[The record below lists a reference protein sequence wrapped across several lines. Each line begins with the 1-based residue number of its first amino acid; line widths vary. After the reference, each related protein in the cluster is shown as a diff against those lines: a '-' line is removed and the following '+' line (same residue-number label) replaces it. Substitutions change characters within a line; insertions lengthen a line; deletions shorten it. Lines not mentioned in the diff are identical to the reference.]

1 VSTEHVLGISA
12 ASTSLALAMARLTSA
27 LNEVAYEVRDG
38 SLQEP
43 VAGERFDLIVSNPP
57 SVVSPGT
64 DDPLVYRDSGLP
76 GDEVV
81 RRVVSQSSHHLNEA
95 GWCQVLA
102 NWAHRRGEDW
112 QERVE
117 RWIPGDCDA
126 WVLQRERVDLPT

>member
-1 VSTEHVLGISA
+1 MSTEHVLGISA

-81 RRVVSQSSHHLNEA
+81 RRLVSQCSRHLNEGA
-95 GWCQVLA
+95 GCRNA
-102 NWAHRRGEDW
+102 SASTCRRTSRCG
-112 QERVE
+112 
-117 RWIPGDCDA
+117 
-126 WVLQRERVDLPT
+126 

>member
-38 SLQEP
+38 SLHEP

-64 DDPLVYRDSGLP
+64 DAALVYRDSGLP

-81 RRVVSQSSHHLNEA
+81 RRLVSQCSRHLNEGA
-95 GWCQVLA
+95 GCRNA
-102 NWAHRRGEDW
+102 SASTCRRTSRCGW
-112 QERVE
+112 PMRV
-117 RWIPGDCDA
+117 RT
-126 WVLQRERVDLPT
+126 VRPTTVRATTGG